1 MLKHI
6 AGLALAAGVAIAC
19 APVKTV
25 TGADLY
31 DEFCVAC
38 HGTSGRGD
46 GPAASSL
53 PVRPA
58 DLTSLSS
65 RNGGRFPMARVL
77 STIDGYTRVQTGTH
91 VMPEFGSTLSKGP
104 VLMVDTG
111 DGIASPVPA
120 RLLALARHLENL
132 QR

>member
-1 MLKHI
+1 MLKHVTF
-6 AGLALAAGVAIAC
+6 LAMAVGTAIAC

-31 DEFCVAC
+31 GEFCAAC
-38 HGTSGRGD
+38 HGASGRGD
-46 GPAASSL
+46 GPAAASL
-53 PVRPA
+53 PVKPA
-58 DLTSLSS
+58 DLTTLSD
-65 RNGGRFPMARVL
+65 RNGGRFPMTRVL
-77 STIDGYTRVQTGTH
+77 STIDGYTRVQEGAH
-91 VMPEFGSTLSKGP
+91 VMPEFGSNLSKGP

-120 RLLALARHLENL
+120 RLLALARHLETL